1 MNPSRASS
9 GTLVRRRSKL
19 RVQVRSAGCEVACH
33 GASLW
38 VVLIFMKY
46 LLWNCSRT
54 QNIISSHHLCWT
66 WRFLPFG
73 PALIKASLAKTPRAF
88 SSSNELRCLVWFSSS
103 SWWMLVSSLVYRLH
117 RPQRFHGVNLIVQS
131 SLMFVVSAAWLS
143 RQKKI

>member
-19 RVQVRSAGCEVACH
+19 SGRPAVRLHVMAPHCALYSYLWSFFFETVPEHRIEFQVIICSLNVKVSAIRACSWLKRPWQWH
-33 GASLW
+33 QGHFPLCMSFDAS
-38 VVLIFMKY
+38 
-46 LLWNCSRT
+46 
-54 QNIISSHHLCWT
+54 
-66 WRFLPFG
+66 FG
-73 PALIKASLAKTPRAF
+73 
-88 SSSNELRCLVWFSSS
+88 FSSS
-103 SWWMLVSSLVYRLH
+103 SWRWLVSSLVYRLH